1 MVVGECAPCSD
12 PQAGSFEAVKEL
24 PWECDA
30 AEGGHGA
37 IDGGDLYGAM
47 QAPDRSL
54 PTPGAE
60 FCFQLG
66 VVGWNRHH
74 GSAAG
79 GLERLAEIA
88 CRKQAIA
95 PIALVE
101 QQNVNVAVEL
111 AVLKAVIEKMNA
123 YLRG

>member
-1 MVVGECAPCSD
+1 M
-12 PQAGSFEAVKEL
+12 
-24 PWECDA
+24 
-30 AEGGHGA
+30 
-37 IDGGDLYGAM
+37 
-47 QAPDRSL
+47 
-54 PTPGAE
+54 
-60 FCFQLG
+60 
-66 VVGWNRHH
+66 
-74 GSAAG
+74 
-79 GLERLAEIA
+79 ERLAEIA